1 MILKASKHNKQE
13 HHAEK
18 RSSLSAG
25 FKSNQPRK
33 NDLRNQKSL
42 LIFYLTY
49 GRQS

>member
-25 FKSNQPRK
+25 LKSNHPRK

-42 LIFYLTY
+42 LIFHQTH
-49 GRQS
+49 GSQS